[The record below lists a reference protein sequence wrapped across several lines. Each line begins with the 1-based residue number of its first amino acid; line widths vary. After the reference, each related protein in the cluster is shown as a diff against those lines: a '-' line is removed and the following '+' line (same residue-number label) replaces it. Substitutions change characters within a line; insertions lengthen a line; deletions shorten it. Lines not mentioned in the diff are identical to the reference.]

1 MEQQS
6 SVKVLENYFERKIT
20 SYRDTLRNK
29 KTLTE
34 PFVTISRETGA
45 GDIRFCDLLEEYL
58 NNNDM
63 HRKNEWKIFDKN
75 ILEQIVKDQD
85 LPSEMAKY
93 ISEKRVSE
101 MQDVI
106 EQLFSLH
113 PSEQILIKKASNTIL
128 HLALLGDVILIGRAS
143 NIITRNLGGGLH
155 IRLIDSIERK
165 IKNIQDVFNISKID
179 AAKFIRKEDKEKK
192 LYLKKY
198 FSTDIDD
205 PLNYSLV
212 LNLSLFT
219 TDDAVTLAGDEI
231 MRMRKRSY

>member
-1 MEQQS
+1 
-6 SVKVLENYFERKIT
+6 
-20 SYRDTLRNK
+20 
-29 KTLTE
+29 
-34 PFVTISRETGA
+34 
-45 GDIRFCDLLEEYL
+45 
-58 NNNDM
+58 
-63 HRKNEWKIFDKN
+63 
-75 ILEQIVKDQD
+75 
-85 LPSEMAKY
+85 MAKY
-93 ISEKRVSE
+93 ISEKKVSE
-101 MQDVI
+101 MQDII

-219 TDDAVTLAGDEI
+219 TDDAVTLTGDEI

>member
-1 MEQQS
+1 MENQS
-6 SVKVLENYFERKIT
+6 SVKIFEDYFERKIT
-20 SYRDTLRNK
+20 SYRNTARTK
-29 KTLTE
+29 KSYSE

-45 GDIRFCDLLEEYL
+45 GDIRFSDLLIEYL
-58 NNNDM
+58 NNNDL

-75 ILEQIVKDQD
+75 ILEQIVKDHD

-93 ISEKRVSE
+93 ISEKRISE

-113 PSEQILIKKASNTIL
+113 PSEQILIKKASSTIL
-128 HLALLGDVILIGRAS
+128 HLALLGDVILIGRGS
-143 NIITRNLGGGLH
+143 NIITRNLSGGLH
-155 IRLIDSIERK
+155 IRLIDSVERK
-165 IKNIQDVFNISKID
+165 IKNIQDVFNISKIE
-179 AAKFIRKEDKEKK
+179 AVKFIKKEDKEKK

-198 FSTDIDD
+198 FSTDIDN

-212 LNLSLFT
+212 LNLSLFS

-231 MRMRKRSY
+231 IRMRERSN